1 MENQSPNRAELN
13 KISKDSVITLYLQL
27 HSSFNLILDQNKTIL
42 AQNERQLEQ
51 TELLSKQ
58 NEQLSR
64 QNEQLAKQSEQQLQ
78 LIESLREQVA
88 ILTNYRFGRKTEK
101 TADMYN
107 GQMVLSFDEDGNCQF
122 LNEAEYILDQYPEEE
137 KTDEELLQEAKERME
152 KRKRKEGVRAEDL
165 KNAKVEPVEYT
176 IPVEKLNELFPE
188 GYTELPARITHRVEY
203 IPAELHVYEEHI
215 HVYKSKKTSRFVEAD
230 HPKHLLN
237 HSYLTPSLF
246 SKIATD
252 KFVKALPV
260 QRISKEIG
268 WMDVVMRPQT
278 ISRWIINITKQY
290 LTPIMELMKDKIK
303 NAELIHCDETPFL
316 CVEDNKKEGRTKN
329 SKSYMWVFHTANQY
343 GSPPIFIYDYKDN
356 RRTENV
362 ENFLSGYKGIIMAD
376 GYEPYHT
383 VAKKSNGDLVVG
395 GCWAHCKR
403 RFAEIVKADSKNAI
417 GTTAFEGNERI
428 AKIYRID
435 NKSKGM
441 APDDRLAYR
450 QEKVKPLVNDFFEW
464 AKKRVDAV
472 ASANTRKALQYAINQ
487 EPYLR
492 AFLDN
497 GIIPLDNSDAER
509 SIRSFCVGKH
519 NWHLASA
526 SKGAEA
532 SGILYSIEETAKA
545 NGLKPYEYIKYLLEQ
560 LLEEVAPEDLVPWSD
575 KLPEKVRV
583 TR

>member
-1 MENQSPNRAELN
+1 MENQSQKREELQSF
-13 KISKDSVITLYLQL
+13 SKDAVISLYLQL
-27 HSSFNLILDQNKTIL
+27 YSSFNLISEQNKTIL

-51 TELLSKQ
+51 TEQLSQQNEQLSKQ
-58 NEQLSR
+58 NEQLV
-64 QNEQLAKQSEQQLQ
+64 KQSEQQLQ
-78 LIESLREQVA
+78 LIENLREQIA

-101 TADMYN
+101 TADICN
-107 GQMVLSFDEDGNCQF
+107 GQMVLSFDEDGNCQL
-122 LNEAEYILDQYPEEE
+122 LNEAELILDKYPDEE
-137 KTDEELLQEAKERME
+137 KTDEELLQEAKERIE

-176 IPVEKLNELFPE
+176 IPEKKLNELFPE
-188 GYTELPARITHRVEY
+188 GYTELPVRISHRVEY

-215 HVYKSKKTSRFVEAD
+215 HVYKSKKTGRFVEAD

-252 KFVKALPV
+252 KFIKALPV
-260 QRISKEIG
+260 QRISKEMG

-290 LTPIMELMKDKIK
+290 LTPIIELMKDKIK
-303 NAELIHCDETPFL
+303 GAELIHCDETPFT
-316 CVEDNKKEGRTKN
+316 CVEDNKKAGRTKN
-329 SKSYMWVFHTANQY
+329 SKSFMWVFHTADQY

-376 GYEPYHT
+376 GYESYHT
-383 VAKKSNGDLVVG
+383 VARKSNGDLVVG

-403 RFAEIVKADSKNAI
+403 KFAEIIKADPKNAL
-417 GTTAFEGNERI
+417 GTTAYEGNERI

-435 NKSKGM
+435 NKSKEM
-441 APDDRLAYR
+441 APDERRAYR
-450 QEKVKPLVNDFFEW
+450 QEKVKPLVDDFFEW

-472 ASANTRKALQYAINQ
+472 ATEKTRKALQYAINQ
-487 EPYLR
+487 ELYLR

-519 NWHLASA
+519 NWHIVST

-532 SGILYSIEETAKA
+532 SGILYSIAETAKA
-545 NGLKPYEYIKYLLEQ
+545 NGLKPYEYFKYLLEQ
-560 LLEEVAPEDLVPWSD
+560 LLEEGAAEDLVPWSD
-575 KLPEKVRV
+575 KLPEELRAM
-583 TR
+583 